1 MPLSSERFFLGA
13 LIYNHQII
21 KKKQTNKNNHNG
33 NSRYINESVK
43 ELISYTLIQM
53 PN

>member
-21 KKKQTNKNNHNG
+21 KKNPNKQTKVTTMATADISMNRAKN
-33 NSRYINESVK
+33 
-43 ELISYTLIQM
+43 
-53 PN
+53 